1 MESNVADD
9 ERDLPATP
17 AEATELLNFEAEPLE
32 DRLNAAGEILYD
44 HYDGENTSA
53 GDRRLELTFRVY
65 NPINAHN
72 EVARYSQMPSGEWMQ
87 YNCEL
92 TGMSVAVRKGAPIP
106 VVALYETVRS
116 GDWSLVECYKIHPDF
131 LKDRGRLLEMLVS
144 KLEDD
149 VFSGVYQAQ
158 KGLDGLRFLSQ
169 LDELPGVP
177 TEGVSYPRGEG
188 YEPLGRR
195 PIEPDADE

>member
-9 ERDLPATP
+9 ERDFPTTP
-17 AEATELLNFEAEPLE
+17 AEATEHLDFETEPLE
-32 DRLNAAGEILYD
+32 DRLNAAEEILYD
-44 HYDGENTSA
+44 HYEDENICNS
-53 GDRRLELTFRVY
+53 DRRLELTFRAY
-65 NPINAHN
+65 NPINAN
-72 EVARYSQMPSGEWMQ
+72 NGVSCYRQMPSGEWMQ
-87 YNCEL
+87 YSCEL
-92 TGMSVAVRKGAPIP
+92 TGTDVAVREGAPIP
-106 VVALYETVRS
+106 VMALYETNQE
-116 GDWSLVECYKIHPDF
+116 GKWSLMECYKIHPDF

-144 KLEDD
+144 KLQED

-188 YEPLGRR
+188 YEPLGFR
-195 PIEPDADE
+195 PVEPDEE